1 MPLQASER
9 PMTQQ
14 GMGGLKTASSNR
26 GRQVMDKTFFLS
38 KLRQKRA
45 ELEAVNAQMQVRAP
59 RLTVKQGW
67 AMGSTCALHC
77 PVRSS
82 GLVQQMQCTMP
93 VAIMLDGHAQLRF
106 PESFDGLSTDVLLIM
121 ACIARSGP
129 GVHMQKCFS
138 TWLTPAG

>member
-67 AMGSTCALHC
+67 AMGSTCARHC

-93 VAIMLDGHAQLRF
+93 VAILHFRLDGHAQLRL
-106 PESFDGLSTDVLLIM
+106 PECFDGLPTDVLVIM
-121 ACIARSGP
+121 AYIARLAT
-129 GVHMQKCFS
+129 GVHMQNAS
-138 TWLTPAG
+138 LPAG

>member
-1 MPLQASER
+1 MLLQALER

-59 RLTVKQGW
+59 TLTVTQGW
-67 AMGSTCALHC
+67 TIGSDCAQHC
-77 PVRSS
+77 P
-82 GLVQQMQCTMP
+82 
-93 VAIMLDGHAQLRF
+93 I
-106 PESFDGLSTDVLLIM
+106 I
-121 ACIARSGP
+121 
-129 GVHMQKCFS
+129 
-138 TWLTPAG
+138 